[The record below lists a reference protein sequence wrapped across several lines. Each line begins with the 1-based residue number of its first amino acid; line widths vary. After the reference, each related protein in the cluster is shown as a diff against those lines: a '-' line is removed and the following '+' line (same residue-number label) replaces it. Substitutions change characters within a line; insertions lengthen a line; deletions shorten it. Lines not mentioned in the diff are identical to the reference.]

1 MVSVPGIAYRGAV
14 IPRIDGE
21 RRGATLG
28 RTAIDTANIAVG
40 ELASARGQ
48 RPVPEKLELSVPV
61 GATEA
66 IPVRIHHRKE
76 EARGVGYAEGITVRC
91 IGLGIIPRIPE
102 HEHGPRLVLKLV
114 GGFPRI
120 IIGTDRDNELGGPGW
135 TGLSPKPALVGPQQQ
150 SHQENRGDETLK
162 KSHKSR
168 ILGSKPKDNPLRSR
182 SNPRPKRLRRR
193 GNGHAPGHESDQ
205 RGFGA
210 YPLRGYRS
218 GIGPE

>member
-1 MVSVPGIAYRGAV
+1 MIAGI
-14 IPRIDGE
+14 DSKCS
-21 RRGATLG
+21 GATLG
-28 RTAIDTANIAVG
+28 WTAIDAANIAVG
-40 ELASARGQ
+40 ELAAARGQ

-120 IIGTDRDNELGGPGW
+120 IIGADRDNELGGPGW
-135 TGLSPKPALVGPQQQ
+135 TGLSPKPGRVVPRNQGQQGQ
-150 SHQENRGDETLK
+150 GGQETLK

-205 RGFGA
+205 RGFGGC
-210 YPLRGYRS
+210 PLRGYRS

>member
-1 MVSVPGIAYRGAV
+1 MMAG
-14 IPRIDGE
+14 IDGQ

-28 RTAIDTANIAVG
+28 GTAIDTANIAVG
-40 ELASARGQ
+40 ELATARGEG
-48 RPVPEKLELSVPV
+48 PVPEELILSIAV

-76 EARGVGYAEGITVRC
+76 ETRCVGNAEGVPVRG
-91 IGLGIIPRIPE
+91 IGLGKIPRIPK
-102 HEHGPRLVLKLV
+102 HEKGPCLVLKLV
-114 GGFPRI
+114 RGLPWI
-120 IIGTDRDNELGGPGW
+120 VIGADRDNELGGTGW
-135 TGLSPKPALVGPQQQ
+135 TGLSPKPGRVVPKNQGQQGQ
-150 SHQENRGDETLK
+150 GDQKTLK

-168 ILGSKPKDNPLRSR
+168 ILGSKPKDNLLRSR

-210 YPLRGYRS
+210 CPLR
-218 GIGPE
+218 